1 MTTLLIKN
9 IGLLQTPTG
18 SYSHRGKEQGKNLKL
33 RDAAIL
39 IEDGMISEITCDG
52 RLPGRHDGRPAAD
65 AAAPHYSDWVSS
77 AAAEPDQVIDA
88 DGALVTP
95 GLVDG
100 HTHMVF
106 GGYRQ
111 HEIPLKLK
119 GAGYLD
125 ILRAGGGIMDTV
137 RKTREAAFD
146 ELCIKTQ
153 GFLDQMMSLGVT
165 SCEAKSGYGLDLE
178 TELKMLRVI
187 RQMNDEHPMD
197 ICATFMP
204 AHAVEEKWKG
214 REDEYIR
221 LCCEEMMPQV
231 HRQGLAD
238 YVDIFTEDSVFN
250 ADQSRTYL
258 EKAREL
264 GFKLRIHADEIEA
277 IGGSVLAGQM
287 QAVSAEHLIKIDEA
301 GLGSMSEGGVTAMCL
316 PATSFYLGAD
326 FAPVRRMRDEVHI
339 PVATATDPGS
349 CPSLNLQFVMN
360 LDYLRYRM
368 TPEEILTAVTINPAC
383 AIGMGEKTGTLEPGK
398 QADLVIWNAQD
409 MEMLCYRFGSN
420 MAKTVI
426 KKGNIV

>member
-65 AAAPHYSDWVSS
+65 AAAPYYSDWVSS

-231 HRQGLAD
+231 RRQGLAD

-287 QAVSAEHLIKIDEA
+287 KAVSAEHLIKIDEA
-301 GLGSMSEGGVTAMCL
+301 GLGSLSEGGVTAMCL
-316 PATSFYLGAD
+316 PATSFYLGA
-326 FAPVRRMRDEVHI
+326 
-339 PVATATDPGS
+339 G
-349 CPSLNLQFVMN
+349 
-360 LDYLRYRM
+360 
-368 TPEEILTAVTINPAC
+368 
-383 AIGMGEKTGTLEPGK
+383 G
-398 QADLVIWNAQD
+398 
-409 MEMLCYRFGSN
+409 
-420 MAKTVI
+420 
-426 KKGNIV
+426 